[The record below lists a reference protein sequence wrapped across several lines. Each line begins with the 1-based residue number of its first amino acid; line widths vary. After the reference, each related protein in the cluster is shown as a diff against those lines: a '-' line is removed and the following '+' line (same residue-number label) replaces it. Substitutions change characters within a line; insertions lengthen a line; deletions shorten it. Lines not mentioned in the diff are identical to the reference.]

1 MKDYEVKD
9 AVVEI
14 KDQDLEGQ
22 EAGAGA
28 RTAIE
33 MTTSHRCGVVFTLSY
48 ECSSNHVSC
57 G

>member
-9 AVVEI
+9 VVVEI
-14 KDQDLEGQ
+14 KEQDLEGQ

-33 MTTSHRCGVVFTLSY
+33 MTRSHKCGAMFSVSY
-48 ECSSNHVSC
+48 ECSPNHVSC
-57 G
+57 A